1 MDCGVDGSGL
11 DLADRYEDQTPAP
24 STFWKASCGY
34 LPATRPQVP
43 GSPNSPTTLVRIRL
57 SQDTNYLVPWLYIS
71 LDLQYVRTFQVDDKA
86 TVRRCQACQLA
97 VAAEGLDRTDL

>member
-1 MDCGVDGSGL
+1 MYCGVDGSGL

-24 STFWKASCGY
+24 SALWKANFH
-34 LPATRPQVP
+34 
-43 GSPNSPTTLVRIRL
+43 GSLNSLAALMRIRL